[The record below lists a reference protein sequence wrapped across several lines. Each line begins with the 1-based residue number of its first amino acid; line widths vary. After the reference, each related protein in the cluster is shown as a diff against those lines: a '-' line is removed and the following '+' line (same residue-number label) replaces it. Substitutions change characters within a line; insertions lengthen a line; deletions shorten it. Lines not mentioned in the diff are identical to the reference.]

1 MPSYNERLIIIITFI
16 YYNDWQPI
24 SSRFIT
30 NLCVPMIEVILHAI
44 IDDLRG
50 RENQVF
56 KISEEI
62 DMGWWKSM
70 TVWITIAKIGLPIA
84 YMMASLAIVVPGV
97 INVMLDGT
105 W

>member
-1 MPSYNERLIIIITFI
+1 MTSLTLPTYIHEKLIIITPYIP
-16 YYNDWQPI
+16 NWRPI

-50 RENQVF
+50 RENQ
-56 KISEEI
+56 EEVV
-62 DMGWWKSM
+62 MKSWKSIHG
-70 TVWITIAKIGLPIA
+70 WITIAKIGLPVA
-84 YMMASLAIVVPGV
+84 YMMATLAIVVPGV

>member
-1 MPSYNERLIIIITFI
+1 MKYNYHTIYF

-56 KISEEI
+56 KISEEL
-62 DMGWWKSM
+62 DMRWWKRM

>member
-1 MPSYNERLIIIITFI
+1 M
-16 YYNDWQPI
+16 
-24 SSRFIT
+24 
-30 NLCVPMIEVILHAI
+30 VEVILHAI

-62 DMGWWKSM
+62 DMRWWKRM

>member
-1 MPSYNERLIIIITFI
+1 MKYNYHTIYF

-62 DMGWWKSM
+62 DMRWWKRM

>member
-1 MPSYNERLIIIITFI
+1 
-16 YYNDWQPI
+16 
-24 SSRFIT
+24 
-30 NLCVPMIEVILHAI
+30 MIEVILHAI

-56 KISEEI
+56 KISEEL
-62 DMGWWKSM
+62 DMRWWKRM

>member
-1 MPSYNERLIIIITFI
+1 MKYNYHTIYF

-50 RENQVF
+50 RETQVF

-62 DMGWWKSM
+62 DMRWWKRM

>member
-1 MPSYNERLIIIITFI
+1 MKYNYHTI
-16 YYNDWQPI
+16 YFSYNDWQPI

-62 DMGWWKSM
+62 DMRWWKRM